1 MNKSIKTLVVGML
14 GVLLTTGAVAKP
26 AHAMSGIDFLKQNQQ
41 NQQYQAQTQVQ
52 EMYVDGKLVALDG
65 IVHSAEQALKY
76 EGFSTVNSD
85 ASKVVRVQDGQFLSS
100 WVKNGN
106 AWAYYDPTTHYSVKG
121 EVRVIDGKE
130 YCFNGNGRMLQN
142 ENSDSAYYGADGA
155 KVGGINYNV
164 NGGRDT
170 SKVAYNVYDSN
181 NNLVGV
187 REFSVSEVSQ
197 KIREGKFKVSIH
209 WTNFGGIT
217 TDSLS
222 IYVIE

>member
-14 GVLLTTGAVAKP
+14 GVLLTTGAVATP

-41 NQQYQAQTQVQ
+41 TQQYQTQVQ

-76 EGFSTVNSD
+76 EGFSTINSN
-85 ASKVVRVQDGQFLSS
+85 ARGVVDVQ
-100 WVKNGN
+100 NGSFTSGWIKGTN
-106 AWAYYDPTTHYSVKG
+106 SWAYYDPTTHCKAVAEVK
-121 EVRVIDGKE
+121 VIDGKE
-130 YCFNGNGRMLQN
+130 YCFDGNGRMLQN

-170 SKVAYNVYDSN
+170 SKTTHNVYDSN
-181 NNLVGV
+181 NNLVGR
-187 REFSVSEVSQ
+187 REFSASELAQ
-197 KIREGKFKVSIH
+197 KATNNKLKVSIH
-209 WTNFGGIT
+209 WTNFDGKT